1 MLKNSIL
8 FILILSLLCL
18 LSSSSCIWFK
28 EKIRV
33 SKELDLRDGKIILEN
48 FFKIHN
54 QIFET
59 LKSRAKV
66 TYMDDKGKYKFDS
79 LILLKMPDNMRIEI
93 LNVFDQPLL
102 ILNYSREELFI
113 YSVL

>member
-1 MLKNSIL
+1 
-8 FILILSLLCL
+8 
-18 LSSSSCIWFK
+18 
-28 EKIRV
+28 
-33 SKELDLRDGKIILEN
+33 
-48 FFKIHN
+48 
-54 QIFET
+54 
-59 LKSRAKV
+59 
-66 TYMDDKGKYKFDS
+66 MDDKGKYKFDS